1 MYTGSGAPR
10 TAPGCQLNAVE
21 VLEGG
26 ASTVEADAP
35 RERGDAPAGHGGIAQ
50 MLVMSALIE
59 NAPRGEGGEIEA
71 DVDGS
76 SDEGLSGLEKPTARL

>member
-1 MYTGSGAPR
+1 MYTGSGTPR

-26 ASTVEADAP
+26 ASTVERDAP
-35 RERGDAPAGHGGIAQ
+35 CERGDARAGHGDIAQ

-59 NAPRGEGGEIEA
+59 NAPRGEGREIEA
-71 DVDGS
+71 DVGGS
-76 SDEGLSGLEKPTARL
+76 LMKARSGLEKPTARL